1 MVGWVENRL
10 LQSTMPHGTV
20 GWLENRLLQST
31 MPHGSMVGELLSGVD
46 STVREQVVMKQHS
59 WYKMAG
65 EQVVLIPKKS
75 VLSNQAGNLV
85 SGLLALAT
93 GK

>member
-1 MVGWVENRL
+1 
-10 LQSTMPHGTV
+10 
-20 GWLENRLLQST
+20 
-31 MPHGSMVGELLSGVD
+31 
-46 STVREQVVMKQHS
+46 MKQHS
-59 WYKMAG
+59 WYMMAG